1 MKTLSI
7 VTPCFNE
14 ESGIAACYEAVRS
27 VMADALPGYA
37 YEHLFID
44 NASTDRTVAI
54 LRDIAAA
61 DARVRVIVNA
71 RNFGPTRSPYHAFKQ
86 MRGDAMTTVL
96 ADLQTPPDML
106 PAMVALWER
115 GAEVVTARRRN
126 STEGWFFRHARRS
139 YYRLLGRIS
148 AVEQIP
154 DFMGFGLYDRRFVEV
169 LKTLN
174 EPDPYFRGLVS
185 EIGFRRASVDY
196 DQPERR
202 HGKSSYR
209 FRDYA
214 NFALLGLTNQSRAPL
229 RAVTLAGFAAVLL
242 SAFAVAAYAAARLSG
257 LAGGPAGTVPVVLAI
272 ASVGSVLL
280 LALGIV
286 GEYVGLVLTYARGF
300 PAVVERERINDG

>member
-14 ESGIAACYEAVRS
+14 EGGIAACHAAVRR
-27 VMADALPGYA
+27 VMAEALPGYA

-86 MRGDAMTTVL
+86 IRGDAMTTVL

-115 GAEVVTARRRN
+115 GAEVVVARRRA
-126 STEGWFFRHARRS
+126 STEGWLLRTARRV

-148 AVEQIP
+148 TVEQIP
-154 DFMGFGLYDRRFVEV
+154 DFMGFGLYDRRFVDV
-169 LKTLN
+169 LNTLN

-185 EIGFRRASVDY
+185 EIGFRRASVEY
-196 DQPERR
+196 DQPERQ

-209 FRDYA
+209 LRDYA

-229 RAVTLAGFAAVLL
+229 RFVTLAGSVATLLAGLAVLG
-242 SAFAVAAYAAARLSG
+242 AGAARLAG
-257 LAGGPAGTVPVVLAI
+257 LAPGPLGTGSILLAI
-272 ASVGSVLL
+272 ALVGSLL
-280 LALGIV
+280 LFAIGIV
-286 GEYVGLVLTYARGF
+286 GEYVGLVLTYARRF